1 MQNIAHLSSSRTL
14 HRYAALCIR
23 SPYRLTSISDNAA
36 MIGWASIYRFLAADY
51 DDYSVELRSKWS
63 METLPDDLLD

>member
-1 MQNIAHLSSSRTL
+1 
-14 HRYAALCIR
+14 
-23 SPYRLTSISDNAA
+23 
-36 MIGWASIYRFLAADY
+36 MIGWASMYRFLAADY